1 MADRHKISASIIPFD
16 PVAKRALVTVCALLA
31 LIGLGGCQSLGYSNE
46 SLFPQDIQTI
56 SLKMFDNRT
65 FWRNIE
71 YDLTDALAKQIESKT
86 PYKIISDQDLS
97 DTTMTGQITKVFQ
110 NVLMTDRD
118 TGDDLQMELTV
129 QALVT
134 WKNLKTGDLL
144 CDNLEV
150 VASGSYSTPLGQNQG
165 YASKLTA
172 NKLASKIVEL
182 MENKW

>member
-1 MADRHKISASIIPFD
+1 MADRHKTSASSS
-16 PVAKRALVTVCALLA
+16 PVSPAVKRILEAVCVLLVLLC
-31 LIGLGGCQSLGYSNE
+31 LVGCQSMGYSNE
-46 SLFPQDIQTI
+46 SLFPQDVRTI
-56 SLKMFDNRT
+56 CLKMFDNRT

-97 DTTMTGQITKVFQ
+97 DTTMTGQITKVYQ

-118 TGDDLQMELTV
+118 TGDDLQMEMTV
-129 QALVT
+129 HALVT

-165 YASKLTA
+165 YASTLTA
-172 NKLASKIVEL
+172 NKLAAKVVEL